1 MHVYCVFEKKSF
13 VATSQ
18 APFRSTFDRSRLLG
32 DIDNLVNLFCNRFDM
47 AVQRATQRTSGLL
60 VSMLDPKQRVW
71 HLVIQFSQPFVW
83 TNHQS
88 TFVFPF
94 LLGWASLYTF
104 DSSQLP
110 QICCQLGALAI
121 MATQITLPFSCISP
135 LKYIGPKKWMYFS
148 IQPKIGLL

>member
-60 VSMLDPKQRVW
+60 VSMLDVVDPLQAAKGLTFGHPIFTV
-71 HLVIQFSQPFVW
+71 LCLDKSSVYFCFPL
-83 TNHQS
+83 S
-88 TFVFPF
+88 TSMSISN
-94 LLGWASLYTF
+94 SLHTL

-121 MATQITLPFSCISP
+121 MATQITLPFSCISC
-135 LKYIGPKKWMYFS
+135 LKYIRPKK
-148 IQPKIGLL
+148 